1 MAIRYNL
8 GPALRADQAA
18 AGEMIV
24 HSSTALRI
32 QQEELADEL
41 VRQGTTVRRADVLA
55 VLDNLGLAVGH
66 LCARGIAVSIPN
78 LGTMTPRARG
88 VVDRN
93 GTWIR
98 PLEGYLTLQADSR
111 LEAVFAAHAQF
122 EQVPRKPVRAVIRQ
136 VLNLTVGGIAANFN
150 PGDILEIK
158 GRFLGFCASAE
169 DEGVFLKHTGGSAL
183 SEIKIAEVLHNSHSR
198 LLFRMPSQI
207 TSSTWKLEVRARQKD
222 CSRVTLSEPE
232 VALDC

>member
-1 MAIRYNL
+1 MAIRYHL
-8 GPALRADQAA
+8 GPALRADRAA

-93 GTWIR
+93 GAWVR
-98 PLEGYLTLQADSR
+98 PLEGYLTLQADR
-111 LEAVFAAHAQF
+111 GLEAVFNQHAKFQ
-122 EQVPRKPVRAVIRQ
+122 EVPRKPVRAIIRRIFN
-136 VLNLTVGGIAANFN
+136 VTAA
-150 PGDILEIK
+150 PGDVRLVPGDVFEVQ
-158 GRFLGFCASAE
+158 GRHLRFNAAAA
-169 DEGVFLKHTGGSAL
+169 DEGIFLKRAEGSTT
-183 SEIKIAEVLHNSHSR
+183 EEVKVIEVWPQTPSR
-198 LLFRMPSQI
+198 VLFRVPTTIMPGD
-207 TSSTWKLEVRARQKD
+207 WLLEVRVRQKD
-222 CSRVTLSEPE
+222 CSRVTVSEPQII
-232 VALDC
+232 LTC